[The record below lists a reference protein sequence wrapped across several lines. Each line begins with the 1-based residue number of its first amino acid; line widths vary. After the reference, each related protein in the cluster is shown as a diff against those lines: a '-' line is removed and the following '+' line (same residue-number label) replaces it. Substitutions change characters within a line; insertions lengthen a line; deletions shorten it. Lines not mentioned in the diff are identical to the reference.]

1 MTNKDEMMKI
11 QREMRMKFAESY
23 ADAVRKGEIK
33 KFSLKD
39 LVVGYVDDDGNPVE
53 PEQRTMAP
61 GYLVD
66 DDGNRVGS
74 END

>member
-39 LVVGYVDDDGNPVE
+39 IVVGYVDDDGNPVE
-53 PEQRTMAP
+53 PERPMTL

-66 DDGNRVGS
+66 DDGNRVES